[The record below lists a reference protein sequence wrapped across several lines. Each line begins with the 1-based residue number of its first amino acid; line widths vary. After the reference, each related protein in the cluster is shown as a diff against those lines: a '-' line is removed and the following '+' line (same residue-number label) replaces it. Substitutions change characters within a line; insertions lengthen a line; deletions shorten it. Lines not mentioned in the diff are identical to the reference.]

1 MGFILKWIQSLSVP
15 VDETTGAIRVKADL
29 DVTPDIDIGDVHLLD
44 TADAK
49 INPATKESVDAVT
62 AALGTPAQAGEIAA
76 AIPDLATSAKQDEVI
91 AGVASGLP
99 VAFQTD
105 AEGADAYTTVVTVPD
120 RVCHYALIQLDAG
133 HDAVVSLDGGATG
146 HLFIKANSQEVLSGL
161 TIGSGAAVQGRNAA
175 AGSNYT
181 NLRITVW

>member
-1 MGFILKWIQSLSVP
+1 MGFTRKWIQSLSVP

-29 DVTPDIDIGDVHLLD
+29 DATPDIDIGNVHLLD
-44 TADAK
+44 TEDAEV
-49 INPATKESVDAVT
+49 NPATA
-62 AALGTPAQAGEIAA
+62 
-76 AIPDLATSAKQDEVI
+76 AKQDEII

-105 AEGADAYTTVVTVPD
+105 AEGADAYATVVTAPD
-120 RVCHYALIQLDAG
+120 RVCHYARIQLDAG
-133 HDAVVSLDGGATG
+133 HDAIVSLDGGTTD

-161 TIGSGAAVQGRNAA
+161 TIGPGANIQGRNAV
-175 AGSNYT
+175 AGDNYT

>member
-1 MGFILKWIQSLSVP
+1 MGFIRKWIQSLSVP

-29 DVTPDIDIGDVHLLD
+29 DATPDIDIGNVHLLD
-44 TADAK
+44 TEDAEV
-49 INPATKESVDAVT
+49 NPATA
-62 AALGTPAQAGEIAA
+62 
-76 AIPDLATSAKQDEVI
+76 AKQDEII

-105 AEGADAYTTVVTVPD
+105 AEGADAYATVVTAPD
-120 RVCHYALIQLDAG
+120 RVCHYARIQLDAG
-133 HDAVVSLDGGATG
+133 HDAIVSLDGGTTD

-161 TIGSGAAVQGRNAA
+161 TIGPGANIQGRNAV
-175 AGSNYT
+175 AGDNYT